1 MLLITISLL
10 SMETLAVP
18 KQIEVLEL
26 AAVNQV
32 LQRLGEEM
40 YDPVKFH
47 LNRYYHIKLD
57 ESGHLSCT
65 LEELSDALQKLIG
78 MGATELLVQ
87 DIYLENDTLSSKQ

>member
-1 MLLITISLL
+1 
-10 SMETLAVP
+10 VP

-40 YDPVKFH
+40 YDLLKFH

-57 ESGHLSCT
+57 ESAHLSCT
-65 LEELSDALQKLIG
+65 LEELSNALQKLIG

-87 DIYLENDTLSSKQ
+87 DIYLEIDTLSSRQ